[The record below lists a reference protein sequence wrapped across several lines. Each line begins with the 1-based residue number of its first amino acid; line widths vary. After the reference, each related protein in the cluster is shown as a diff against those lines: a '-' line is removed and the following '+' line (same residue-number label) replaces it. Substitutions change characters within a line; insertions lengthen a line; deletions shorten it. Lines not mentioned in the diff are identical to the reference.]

1 MDSNILENRRIANAY
16 CAITET
22 EAAPSNQNFNFNQ
35 TLNGALIGAGVG
47 AATGLISKKK
57 GSVLKN
63 ALGGAA
69 IGGVAGTAM
78 SFGGNGVAIPYS
90 EESPSLA
97 DTINTDSSSAISSIK
112 KSHSLSDALPSI
124 DTLKNSK
131 SSNQQSPTYTTK
143 TNTNQRRD
151 KTVSFP
157 KFKKAQSTEIVR
169 KGNPYA
175 SADSSA
181 TDKYLRNYYGDKTD
195 NVVQSALKA
204 RFGGNDV
211 PSKANMFNTSTNFNG
226 KVDYNPELSDPLARI
241 RYTNGRY
248 HTMQYNDGSTEVF
261 INKNGWGGWSYGDG
275 GEGHEIGH
283 ALNKMSSGNPNRGQG
298 LLDPNHDLYHTAND
312 SELATTLGT
321 LRRNVF
327 KFTNGTVDTA
337 KPDTLKEVLRNP
349 TKYGASKYDTNAAG
363 EIQKL
368 LDYQGDNPKL
378 LQRQQEIRTRIE
390 DPEFLKQFVSNGS
403 RKSRITNMA

>member
-1 MDSNILENRRIANAY
+1 MESIILENRRIANAY

-22 EAAPSNQNFNFNQ
+22 ETTQSNQNFNFNH

-47 AATGLISKKK
+47 AATVLISKKK

-69 IGGVAGTAM
+69 LGGIAGTAM
-78 SFGGNGVAIPYS
+78 SFGGNGVSIPYS

-97 DTINTDSSSAISSIK
+97 DNINTGSSSTISSIK
-112 KSHSLSDALPSI
+112 KSHSLSDAFPSI

-143 TNTNQRRD
+143 TNINQRRC

-157 KFKKAQSTEIVR
+157 KFKNAQSTEIVR

-181 TDKYLRNYYGDKTD
+181 TEKYLRSYYGDNTD
-195 NVVQSALKA
+195 DVVQSALKA
-204 RFGGNDV
+204 RFGGNKV
-211 PSKANMFNTSTNFNG
+211 PSKANTFNTSTNFNG
-226 KVDYNPELSDPLARI
+226 KVDYNPEISDPLARI
-241 RYTNGRY
+241 KDTNGRSR
-248 HTMQYNDGSTEVF
+248 TMRYSDGGTEVF

-275 GEGHEIGH
+275 CEGHEIGH
-283 ALNKMSSGNPNRGQG
+283 ALNKMSIGNPNRGDE
-298 LLDPNHDLYHTAND
+298 LLDPNLGFYHTAND

-327 KFTNGTVDTA
+327 RFTNGTVDTA
-337 KPDTLKEVLRNP
+337 NPDTLKEVMLNP
-349 TKYGASKYDTNAAG
+349 TKYGASKYDTQAVG
-363 EIQKL
+363 DIQNL

-403 RKSRITNMA
+403 RKSKMASMA